1 MSNNKETISRVL
13 IVWPLGVP
21 FYPSDFWRC
30 TLLYEVA
37 SHIRKQGF
45 LVDVFDG
52 YNHKTYSDLFKKL
65 LTAHYDAVIIN
76 APLDIM
82 DGFIKTLKYL
92 RLLDSSIPIYV
103 YGLSTLI
110 SPKTFKHLDIQGYSN
125 SGFFEIGILS
135 FLGYYKE
142 IVSCVL
148 KQDGEWKEY
157 PRIKGT
163 PNDWS
168 FMDVKDALEFPIIG
182 MSISRGCQGGCNF
195 CCHAILHGKND
206 IRKSGKETCDY
217 LYALEKNGYGG
228 VVEFTSP
235 TFTINKEWVKEFC
248 SEYIKRHLKIK
259 WRCVTRVDQCESDI
273 VKKMSEANCVRI
285 GLGIETMNAEEQKAL
300 NKVIQQELVF
310 RAIEIIKD
318 NNMEVLTYLIS
329 GIEPQN
335 GKNLKYTYNKLKAMG
350 TTPRVSALLRYGT
363 IKFDDMIDVSIASD
377 MSTSSLNKVSGM
389 SNYDLLKLIIG
400 IEDIDAKFI

>member
-1 MSNNKETISRVL
+1 MSDNKKKISSIL
-13 IVWPLGVP
+13 IVWPLGSP

-37 SHIRKQGF
+37 SHIRKLGF
-45 LVDVFDG
+45 SVDVFDG
-52 YNHKTYSDLFKKL
+52 YNHKTYSDLFKML
-65 LTAHYDAVIIN
+65 LTVHYDAVIIN

-92 RLLDSSIPIYV
+92 RLLDSSMPIYV

-110 SPKTFKHLDIQGYSN
+110 SPKTFNSFDIQGYSN
-125 SGFFEIGILS
+125 SGYFEIGILS

-142 IVSCVL
+142 VVSCVL

-163 PNDWS
+163 PGDWS
-168 FMDVKDALEFPIIG
+168 FMDVKDALKFQAIG

-195 CCHAILHGKND
+195 CSHALLHGKND
-206 IRKSGKETCDY
+206 IRKPCKEICDY
-217 LYALEKNGYGG
+217 LEALEKNGYSGL
-228 VVEFTSP
+228 VEFMSP

-248 SEYIKRHLKIK
+248 SEYIKRRLKIK
-259 WRCVTRVDQCESDI
+259 WRCVTRVDQVESDI

-285 GLGIETMNAEEQKAL
+285 GLGVETMNAEEQKAL
-300 NKVIQQELVF
+300 KKVIRQDLVF
-310 RAIEIIKD
+310 HAIEVIKD
-318 NNMEVLTYLIS
+318 NNIKVLTYLIS

-335 GKNLKYTYNKLKAMG
+335 GKNLKYTYNILKAMG
-350 TTPRVSALLRYGT
+350 TTPRVSALLRYST
-363 IKFDDMIDVSIASD
+363 INFDDMIDVSIASD
-377 MSTSSLNKVSGM
+377 MSTSSLNKITGM
-389 SNYDLLKLIIG
+389 SNYDLIKLIIG
-400 IEDIDAKFI
+400 IEDIDAKII